1 MIAFNHVVPVLNL
14 SVFNVRRAP
23 AFAFEQSKRAT
34 IGGRFIRVDES
45 WDLPLLHVV
54 EDFTQKPVC
63 SFAVT
68 TGGEIKIDSAAPAV
82 DGPVQ
87 IRPAAI
93 DLHVG
98 FIHVPRAKI
107 GRVTPV
113 PAQPFFHFRRITL
126 NPAVNRGVIDI
137 HSAFSQH
144 LLQLTVTDAV
154 FAVPAYGPQNDVTLK
169 MPAFEWVHVQLHQ
182 QKGMISLSPPT
193 ICNSAPKS
201 NGKLRPLGI
210 PALRDRIV
218 QRAMLMAM
226 EPIWESDFHTLSYGF
241 RPERSVHHAI
251 RTVKLQ
257 LTDCGETR
265 GRWVIEGDLSSYF
278 DTVHHRLLMKAVRR
292 RISDARFMTLLWK
305 TIKAGHIDVGLF
317 RAASEG
323 VPQGGVISPL
333 LSNIMLNEFDQY
345 LHERYL
351 SGKARKDRW
360 YWNNS
365 IQRGRSTAVRENW
378 QWKPAVAYCR
388 YADDFVLIVKG
399 TKAQAEAIREEC
411 RGVLEGSL
419 KLRLNMDKTKITH
432 VNDGF
437 IFLGHRIIRKR
448 SRYGEMRVVS
458 TIPQEKAR
466 NFAASL
472 TALLSGNYSE
482 SKVDMAEQLNRK
494 LKGWAMFY
502 QFVDFKAKVFSYID
516 RVVFWKLAHWLA
528 RKYRTG
534 IASLMRWWCKSPKPG
549 QSKTWVL
556 FGKTNHGKLSGEIL
570 YWLVGQGKKLFR
582 WRLPEGNPYL
592 RTETRNTYTSRFTE
606 VAMAFASI

>member
-1 MIAFNHVVPVLNL
+1 MIISEMQRKLATWAATDP
-14 SVFNVRRAP
+14 SRRI
-23 AFAFEQSKRAT
+23 ER
-34 IGGRFIRVDES
+34 
-45 WDLPLLHVV
+45 LLRLI
-54 EDFTQKPVC
+54 TQPEWL
-63 SFAVT
+63 A
-68 TGGEIKIDSAAPAV
+68 EAA
-82 DGPVQ
+82 
-87 IRPAAI
+87 
-93 DLHVG
+93 
-98 FIHVPRAKI
+98 
-107 GRVTPV
+107 
-113 PAQPFFHFRRITL
+113 RITL
-126 NPAVNRGVIDI
+126 SSKGAHTPGVDGVNKTMLQAKLAVELQILRDELLSGHYQPLPARRVYI
-137 HSAFSQH
+137 
-144 LLQLTVTDAV
+144 
-154 FAVPAYGPQNDVTLK
+154 
-169 MPAFEWVHVQLHQ
+169 
-182 QKGMISLSPPT
+182 
-193 ICNSAPKS
+193 PKS

-226 EPIWESDFHTLSYGF
+226 EPIWESNFHTLSYGF

-305 TIKAGHIDVGLF
+305 TIKAGHVDVGLF

-345 LHERYL
+345 LHVRYL

-365 IQRGRSTAVRENW
+365 IQRSRSTADRENW

-399 TKAQAEAIREEC
+399 TKAQAGAIREEC

-448 SRYGEMRVVS
+448 SRYGDMRVVS

-472 TALLSGNYSE
+472 TALLSGSYSE
-482 SKVDMAEQLNRK
+482 SKVDMVEQLNRK
-494 LKGWAMFY
+494 LKGWAAFY

-549 QSKTWVL
+549 HSKTWVL

-570 YWLVGQGKKLFR
+570 CRLVGQGKKLFR

-592 RTETRNTYTSRFTE
+592 RMETRNTYTSRYTE
-606 VAMAFASI
+606 VAMAFASV